1 MNIALSAFTILLS
14 AVIVVDQ
21 TTAVTR
27 DMITTLQKSSVTTA
41 VFVMQKISISIT
53 VFFAVL
59 KRAVL

>member
-41 VFVMQKISISIT
+41 VFVMQKISSSIT